1 MAQSYSRVL
10 SVREK
15 KNEGDRKPTG
25 FTAACHQYVI
35 PFNGAPE
42 PMVFKGRRF
51 LTSAAKNWML
61 YLMFAPV
68 ALYFIVFAYV
78 PMAGLVVAF
87 KEYNYQGGIFG
98 SPWNGLENFRFFYES
113 GKLLSV
119 SLNTLGYNIVF
130 LAAYTFFSLLTAVLI
145 SEMSG
150 RRFKKLAQS
159 LLFLPYFISWV
170 TVSAFVYN
178 IFNYEYGL
186 ANSMLRSV
194 GGTPIDIYSN
204 PNYWYI
210 LLPIFYV
217 WKWVGFG
224 SVLYL
229 AAISG
234 IDQECYEAA
243 VIDGANLFQRIRYI
257 TLPLVRPT
265 VVVLVLLGVGRI
277 MRGDFDMFYQLI
289 GNNGNLIDNTDVIDT
304 LVFRSLIGSQDFG
317 MASAAGLYQSVLC
330 FVIIV
335 VVNGAVRRYDKS
347 QALF

>member
-1 MAQSYSRVL
+1 MRLPKAPRL
-10 SVREK
+10 TR
-15 KNEGDRKPTG
+15 
-25 FTAACHQYVI
+25 AA
-35 PFNGAPE
+35 
-42 PMVFKGRRF
+42 R
-51 LTSAAKNWML
+51 NWML

-68 ALYFIVFAYV
+68 AIYFLVFAYA

-113 GKLLSV
+113 GKLFQV
-119 SLNTLGYNIVF
+119 TWNTALYNVIFLG
-130 LAAYTFFSLLTAVLI
+130 AYTVLSLLTAVLI

-178 IFNYEYGL
+178 IFNFEYGL
-186 ANSMLRSV
+186 LNSSLRSAGLEAV
-194 GGTPIDIYSN
+194 DIYGH
-204 PNYWYI
+204 PGLWYV
-210 LLPIFYV
+210 LLPVFFI

-229 AAISG
+229 AAITG

-243 VIDGANLFQRIRYI
+243 MLDGANVFQRVRYI
-257 TLPLVRPT
+257 TLPLIRPT
-265 VVVLVLLGVGRI
+265 IIVLVLLGVGRI
-277 MRGDFDMFYQLI
+277 MRGEFDMFYQLI
-289 GNNGNLIDNTDVIDT
+289 GNNGTLLDNTDIIDT
-304 LVFRSLIGSQDFG
+304 LVFRSLVGSQDFG

-330 FVIIV
+330 FLIIV
-335 VVNGAVRRYDKS
+335 VVNYAVRRRDPAH
-347 QALF
+347 ALF